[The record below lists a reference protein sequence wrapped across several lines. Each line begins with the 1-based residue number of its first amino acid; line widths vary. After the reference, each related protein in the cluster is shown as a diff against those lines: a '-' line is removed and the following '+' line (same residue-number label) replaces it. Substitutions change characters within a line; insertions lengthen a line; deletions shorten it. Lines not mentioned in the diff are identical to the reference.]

1 MNFIMLPSVFALI
14 TSSPDVSTITS
25 AITTIVTAAI
35 TWVTS
40 WANEIVSTPLLL
52 FFIIL
57 GVAGFGI
64 SAIMRIVKKR

>member
-1 MNFIMLPSVFALI
+1 MMNISLPMFIALQA
-14 TSSPDVSTITS
+14 TPTVSTITD
-25 AITTIVTAAI
+25 AITSIVTAAVG
-35 TWVTS
+35 WVTS
-40 WANEIVSTPLLL
+40 WANEIVATPLLL